1 MLGRD
6 EYRRAVA
13 HWTELIEQTIT
24 WPDSI
29 GLERSPFEEAPS
41 RDALDDTEG
50 MPSTASHRKF
60 QIFVQSVGPVGGVA
74 NNISGTLRQR
84 SITFN
89 VVVAYLFGGGENNDE
104 KEVRIVMAQDCE
116 AIAQRLQHPKNHMR
130 NSDGTGMVDVTQIG
144 PADILKIEDRF
155 ILTIPFESQMQ
166 VVLEP
171 AQGVAA

>member
-24 WPDSI
+24 WPDDS
-29 GLERSPFEEAPS
+29 GGERSVFVEAPS
-41 RDALDDTEG
+41 RDALEDG
-50 MPSTASHRKF
+50 NIPSTAAHRKF
-60 QIFVQSVGPVGGVA
+60 QIFVDPPGPAGGVS
-74 NNISGTLRQR
+74 NNISGALRQR
-84 SITFN
+84 MITFN
-89 VVVAYLFGGGENNDE
+89 VAVAYHVGGGEGNDE

-116 AIAQRLQHPKNHMR
+116 AIAQRLQHPKNLMV
-130 NSDGTGMVDVTQIG
+130 NSDGTGMVHVTQVG